1 MPKLYIIGAI
11 VVLVLG
17 LIGYKTYQVSSL
29 KDEIA
34 MLEQSLDEAKS
45 SIILN
50 VAETSK
56 CKSKLLEQNMQIKQ
70 LEAEKAELN
79 EKDKK
84 NIATIKKL
92 KKPKNNE
99 DKEVRRY
106 FEDIF
111 DDLSN
116 YRP

>member
-1 MPKLYIIGAI
+1 
-11 VVLVLG
+11 
-17 LIGYKTYQVSSL
+17 
-29 KDEIA
+29 
-34 MLEQSLDEAKS
+34 MLEQSLNEAKS
-45 SIILN
+45 SVIFN

-56 CKSKLLEQNMQIKQ
+56 CKSKMLEQNLQIQK

>member
-1 MPKLYIIGAI
+1 
-11 VVLVLG
+11 
-17 LIGYKTYQVSSL
+17 
-29 KDEIA
+29 
-34 MLEQSLDEAKS
+34 MLEQDLNEAKS
-45 SIILN
+45 SVILN

-56 CKSKLLEQNMQIKQ
+56 CKSKMLEQNLQIQK
-70 LEAEKAELN
+70 LEAEKAKLN